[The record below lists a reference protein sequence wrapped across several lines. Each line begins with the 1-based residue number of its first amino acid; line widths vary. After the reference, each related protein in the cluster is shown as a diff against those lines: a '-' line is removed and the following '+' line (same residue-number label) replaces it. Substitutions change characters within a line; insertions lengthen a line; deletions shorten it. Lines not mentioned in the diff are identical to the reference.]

1 MSSWNVLG
9 GTNSPTPGWIT
20 VPGGTNSYLF
30 GGFCVGWVA
39 AGSWAAFFL
48 NAVLLLGGCAAS
60 RLAAALWV
68 GWLLFCRFLE
78 CFVCGLGGYSLV
90 VLYWFPRDSLV
101 VPYWFPRDSLV
112 VP

>member
-1 MSSWNVLG
+1 MGWVAAVLQ
-9 GTNSPTPGWIT
+9 
-20 VPGGTNSYLF
+20 VF

-39 AGSWAAFFL
+39 AGSWAAIFL

-78 CFVCGLGGYSLV
+78 GFVWVGWLLGAGRL
-90 VLYWFPRDSLV
+90 F
-101 VPYWFPRDSLV
+101 F
-112 VP
+112 